1 MEQQIQLQGESYLVQ
16 SDSNAFYHAQTHFIG
31 SSGLK
36 LINKKSVYHFFNQ
49 PEQKQ
54 SPTLVFG
61 SAYHTLVLEPE
72 QFDEEYF
79 CLNDAEKVA
88 EIGGANP
95 RATKVYKEW
104 RAEVEAANM
113 GKTCLSTE
121 DYQKLQEMRDAL
133 FSNPSIKQ
141 LFAKGI
147 AEVSHY
153 VDFGGVQVKVRP
165 DYLKPKAIVD
175 LKTCEDASPEG
186 FSRAAA
192 NYGYHLQAAFYADV
206 VEYASQEERL
216 FVFVAQEKEYPYA
229 AAIYKPTEGFM
240 AQGRYEYQLALDK
253 YTEALQTG
261 QHKGYESC
269 AAADTHGVIE
279 LDLPAYAYKEKQ

>member
-1 MEQQIQLQGESYLVQ
+1 MQDSLQLAGTACLIQK
-16 SDSNAFYHAQTHFIG
+16 DSNAYYHAQTNFIG

-36 LINKKSVYHFFNQ
+36 LINKKSVFHYFNQ
-49 PEQKQ
+49 PPQKQ
-54 SPTLVFG
+54 SSTLVFG

-72 QFDEEYF
+72 QFEKEYY
-79 CLNDAEKVA
+79 CLNDCEKVA

-95 RATKVYKEW
+95 RATKLYKEW
-104 RAEVEAANM
+104 RAEQEALNE
-113 GKTCLSTE
+113 GKICLSLD
-121 DYQKLQEMRDAL
+121 DYQKLMDMHKAL
-133 FSNPSIKQ
+133 FSNASIKQ
-141 LFAKGI
+141 LFSKGT

-153 VDFGGVQVKVRP
+153 VDYAGVNVKVRP
-165 DYLKPKAIVD
+165 DYLKSKAIVD

-192 NYGYHLQAAFYADV
+192 NYGYHLQAALYCDV
-206 VEYASQEERL
+206 LEHATQEERL

-253 YTEALQTG
+253 YTQALNSG
-261 QHKGYESC
+261 LHHGYEMY
-269 AAADTHGVIE
+269 APEEAQGVIE
-279 LDLPAYAYKEKQ
+279 LDLPAYAYKEKL